1 MYAYIMSKQLFLSC
15 LLFYGMGG
23 IGKSQLIRKIYRTY
37 SGSNLSLYYYPLE
50 ILNQETI
57 PSILLRI
64 RQEFDYTPHFDY
76 ALFRYWDFI
85 SYDRVDRENLYSIS
99 KKIFTGLGKIF
110 DATIGL
116 GLIDTGQL
124 VRKAIILY
132 EEKVITE
139 EEDQLVSEILQ
150 DKIEDLYTYL
160 VEKLAAGYSKRAWWL
175 EIYVPF

>member
-1 MYAYIMSKQLFLSC
+1 MDREDILDLIEKNVCIYNEQTAFFKLFA
-15 LLFYGMGG
+15 FYGMGG

-99 KKIFTGLGKIF
+99 HKIFTRLGKIF

-116 GLIDTGQL
+116 GLIDT
-124 VRKAIILY
+124 
-132 EEKVITE
+132 
-139 EEDQLVSEILQ
+139 S
-150 DKIEDLYTYL
+150 
-160 VEKLAAGYSKRAWWL
+160 L
-175 EIYVPF
+175 ES